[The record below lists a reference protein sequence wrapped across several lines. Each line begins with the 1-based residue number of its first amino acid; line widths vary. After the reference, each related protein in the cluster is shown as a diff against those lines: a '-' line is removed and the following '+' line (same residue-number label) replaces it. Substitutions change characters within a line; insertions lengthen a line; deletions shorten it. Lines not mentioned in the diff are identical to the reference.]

1 MLRLVIALQK
11 MEEMSDFEECTD
23 DLDYMVQHDVPAWFS
38 NATILIN

>member
-23 DLDYMVQHDVPAWFS
+23 DLDYDVPAWFS
-38 NATILIN
+38 NATILIK